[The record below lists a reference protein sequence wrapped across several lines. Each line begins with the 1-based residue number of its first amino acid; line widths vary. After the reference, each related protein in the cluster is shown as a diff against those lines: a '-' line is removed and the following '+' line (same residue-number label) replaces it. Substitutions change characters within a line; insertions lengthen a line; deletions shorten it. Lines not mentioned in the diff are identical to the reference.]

1 MNIGEE
7 VVCVNPTQ
15 GLIENNV
22 YIITDIDTC
31 ECGILLV
38 NVGLSIGEGVTYCG
52 ECYSMKGYYQE
63 WYRADRFAPLSH
75 LDFVLDEVHELL
87 NPEVFQ
93 PCR

>member
-7 VVCVNPTQ
+7 VVCVRAYDI
-15 GLIENNV
+15 LVENQV
-22 YIITDIDTC
+22 YVVMNTTECRCGVRMID
-31 ECGILLV
+31 
-38 NVGLSIGEGVTYCG
+38 VGLSLYEGISYCG
-52 ECYSMKGYYQE
+52 ECNEIKGCYRE